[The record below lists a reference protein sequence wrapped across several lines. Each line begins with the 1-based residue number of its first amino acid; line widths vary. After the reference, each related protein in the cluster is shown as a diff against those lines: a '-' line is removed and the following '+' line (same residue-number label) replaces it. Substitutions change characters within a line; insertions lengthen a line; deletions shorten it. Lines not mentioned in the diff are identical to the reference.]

1 MSNEPDDVDAS
12 TDATDPNDLEDG
24 EEPTPSIFTGGRRR
38 LRRRTVAKGL
48 ATAGGVTA
56 AASLAAP
63 VASLTKVFEREYT
76 GPIYGEEIAL
86 VDEAG
91 EQVPEDALAVGER
104 MTVFPEPRP
113 GLAEAPTILVRNEED
128 AYTDETALEHTAGGY
143 AAFSKV
149 CTHLSCMVSDG
160 DASQFVCPCH
170 YAEFNALGGASV
182 TGGPAPRPLPQ
193 LPLTVSS
200 DGYLIATGD
209 FLEPVGGE

>member
-1 MSNEPDDVDAS
+1 MSNDPDTPDEPVDA
-12 TDATDPNDLEDG
+12 TERGDPDEGWAPSLVTNDR
-24 EEPTPSIFTGGRRR
+24 GRV
-38 LRRRTVAKGL
+38 RRRTVAKGL
-48 ATAGGVTA
+48 ATAGGLTA

-91 EQVPEDALAVGER
+91 ERVPEDALAVGDR
-104 MTVFPEPRP
+104 MTVYPEPRP
-113 GLAEAPTILVRNEED
+113 GLEKAPTILVRNEED
-128 AYTDETALEHTAGGY
+128 AYGGEIASEHTVGGY

-149 CTHLSCMVSDG
+149 CTHLSCMVSGG

-170 YAEFNALGGASV
+170 NAEFDAVGGASV
-182 TGGPAPRPLPQ
+182 IGGPAPRPLPQ